1 MSINTKRQPHHAEL
15 QELDAD
21 SGSEDFEEF
30 VYLLSHD
37 IRNSVRAL
45 LELPQWIRED
55 LAATGHRIDG
65 SLAESFDLMDT
76 QTRRLDRMLVDL
88 LAYSRI
94 GRKQSVQSMNLA
106 ETIREIITELRPP
119 KGFQI
124 TCDLDCMTV
133 QMGEQDI
140 FTLLTALISNAIKHH
155 HKEGGIIQIKSWSEG
170 RDCVIRVQDDG
181 PGIPERQRERVF
193 AAMTTLKPRDEVEGS
208 GMGLPIVR
216 KIVAV
221 YGGRVSYG
229 SIHDGSGTALEIRLG
244 AGLSRI

>member
-1 MSINTKRQPHHAEL
+1 MSIDAKRQSPDTEL
-15 QELDAD
+15 QELDAN
-21 SGSEDFEEF
+21 SGSKDFEEF

-55 LAATGHRIDG
+55 LAAAGHCIDG

-76 QTRRLDRMLVDL
+76 HTRRLDRMLVDL

-94 GRKQSVQSMNLA
+94 GRKQAVQSMNLA
-106 ETIREIITELRPP
+106 ETIRDVIDELRPP
-119 KGFQI
+119 KSFQI
-124 TCDLDCMTV
+124 TCDLDCKIV
-133 QMGEQDI
+133 QIGEQDI

-155 HKEGGIIQIKSWSEG
+155 HKENGIIHIESWSDG
-170 RDCVIRVQDDG
+170 KDCVIRIQDDG

-216 KIVAV
+216 KIVAF

-229 SIHDGSGTALEIRLG
+229 SINDGSGTALEIRLD
-244 AGLSRI
+244 AGLSLV